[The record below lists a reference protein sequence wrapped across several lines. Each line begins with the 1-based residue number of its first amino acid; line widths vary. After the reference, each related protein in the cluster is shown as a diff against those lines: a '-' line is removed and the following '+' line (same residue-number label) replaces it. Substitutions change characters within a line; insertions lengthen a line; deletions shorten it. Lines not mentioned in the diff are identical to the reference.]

1 MTPKHRN
8 PITQDV
14 LTSARFEAALGELDY
29 QLRHGAQDQG

>member
-1 MTPKHRN
+1 MTSKSRN

-14 LTSARFEAALGELDY
+14 LTSATFEAAIGDLDY